1 MRMLLIAGALVVAH
15 TAWGGDFEDG
25 MAAYQQKDYA
35 TAVKR
40 FRSAAISGDD
50 VAQDFVGMMY
60 DEGKGVEQ
68 DYKEAARWYLLAA
81 KQGNVFAQSKLGL
94 MYNNGRG
101 VAQDYKEAVRWY
113 RLAAQQGDPIAQNN
127 LSAMYLNGQG
137 VSQDY
142 VRAHMWSN
150 IVAVSGVKQS
160 IEYRDKIASR
170 MTPQQIEQAQRMARE
185 CMASNFKKCD

>member
-1 MRMLLIAGALVVAH
+1 MTGRCCFDK
-15 TAWGGDFEDG
+15 TAFT
-25 MAAYQQKDYA
+25 K
-35 TAVKR
+35 
-40 FRSAAISGDD
+40 FRSSAEQGDIRS
-50 VAQDFVGMMY
+50 QNLLGIMY
-60 DEGKGVEQ
+60 S
-68 DYKEAARWYLLAA
+68 
-81 KQGNVFAQSKLGL
+81 NGL
-94 MYNNGRG
+94 G
-101 VAQDYKEAVRWY
+101 VAQDYKDSVRWY

>member
-1 MRMLLIAGALVVAH
+1 M
-15 TAWGGDFEDG
+15 DD
-25 MAAYQQKDYA
+25 AYERKDYA
-35 TAVKR
+35 TAITK
-40 FRSAAISGDD
+40 FRSSAEKGD
-50 VAQDFVGMMY
+50 VRSQNALGVMY
-60 DEGKGVEQ
+60 E
-68 DYKEAARWYLLAA
+68 
-81 KQGNVFAQSKLGL
+81 
-94 MYNNGRG
+94 NGRG
-101 VAQDYKEAVRWY
+101 VAQDYAEAVRWY
-113 RLAAQQGDPIAQNN
+113 RLAAQQGDPIAQHN

-185 CMASNFKKCD
+185 CMASNFTKCD